1 MVLYN
6 PEKTDNVY
14 ASEDFTTLHQ
24 TSYSFLPFEK
34 LITMQIALLT
44 FWPFL
49 ISNSISLFVTEN
61 QLPSINVQYELLPK
75 SRRIHVRNTVSLR
88 EVINFAEL

>member
-14 ASEDFTTLHQ
+14 TSEDFTILHQ
-24 TSYSFLPFEK
+24 TSYLFLPIEK
-34 LITMQIALLT
+34 LITMQITLLA

-49 ISNSISLFVTEN
+49 ISNSISLILPEN

-75 SRRIHVRNTVSLR
+75 SRHTHQEYSVSKGSHC
-88 EVINFAEL
+88 

>member
-14 ASEDFTTLHQ
+14 TSEDFTTLHQ
-24 TSYSFLPFEK
+24 TSYLFLLFEK

-44 FWPFL
+44 FWPFH
-49 ISNSISLFVTEN
+49 ISNSISLILTEN
-61 QLPSINVQYELLPK
+61 QLPGINVQYELLPK
-75 SRRIHVRNTVSLR
+75 SRCTRQEYCVSKKSH
-88 EVINFAEL
+88 

>member
-6 PEKTDNVY
+6 PEKTDNMY
-14 ASEDFTTLHQ
+14 TSEDFTTLHQ

-34 LITMQIALLT
+34 LMPVQITLLA

-49 ISNSISLFVTEN
+49 IGNSISPILSEN
-61 QLPSINVQYELLPK
+61 QLPGINVKYELLPK
-75 SRRIHVRNTVSLR
+75 SRHTRQEYSVSKGSHC
-88 EVINFAEL
+88 